1 MLKNPTF
8 QGTPQ
13 YRKLFVKLSIIK
25 KKDFVNLENDL
36 FLKSCHNLHYTLL
49 HKAGKQ
55 QLYSCA
61 INRVSNEDVQ
71 IFLLGRS
78 G

>member
-8 QGTPQ
+8 QHTPQ
-13 YRKLFVKLSIIK
+13 CRTLFVKLSIILK
-25 KKDFVNLENDL
+25 KGFVHLENDL

-55 QLYSCA
+55 QFIQLCYKQS
-61 INRVSNEDVQ
+61 IK
-71 IFLLGRS
+71 
-78 G
+78 